1 MKRKLL
7 FRMFFIGLF
16 GVLLAAVSACTIY
29 YHTLSTQFRQD
40 ITHLSRV
47 YADVYEASGE
57 LFQEL
62 SANSQEYRLTLI
74 TPDGSVLSDS
84 EAQGTLENHAER
96 PEVKQAIRE
105 GIGFDERISSTLSV
119 KTFYAAV
126 LLSDGSILRI
136 SVNTASI
143 FALFLSSL
151 PWLAVA
157 LMILLLLEFLL
168 SESLTSSLVA
178 PITEMGRHME
188 EIESYVPYPELRPL
202 AEMLA
207 ADRIFRQ
214 NQEHFR
220 QEFTANVSH
229 ELKTPLT
236 GISGYAEMMAE
247 SMVRPEDIPNFSGQI
262 YREAQRMI
270 QLVQDIIKL
279 SELDAQQ
286 MTHAQS
292 LEFSQVDLSQIARRT
307 CSNMTIQARKAFLSL
322 AEECSPALI
331 TGNEIL
337 LMELCE
343 NLTENAIRYNRPGGT
358 VVISTGTEGN
368 RAFLQVKDS
377 GIGIPEDALNR
388 VFERFYRVDKSRS
401 KEKGGTGL
409 GLAIV
414 KHIALLHHGEVQM
427 QSKLNEGTTVR
438 VWFETKDSQ

>member
-40 ITHLSRV
+40 IAHMAGV
-47 YADVYEASGE
+47 YANVYEASGE

-62 SANSQEYRLTLI
+62 SANSQDYRLTLI
-74 TPDGSVLSDS
+74 QPDGSVLSDS
-84 EAQGTLENHAER
+84 EASGTLENHAER
-96 PEVKQAIRE
+96 PEVRQAIEE

-126 LLSDGSILRI
+126 RLPDGSILRV
-136 SVNTASI
+136 SANTASI
-143 FALFLSSL
+143 YAIFLSSL
-151 PWLAVA
+151 PWMALALV
-157 LMILLLLEFLL
+157 MLLLLEFLL
-168 SESLTSSLVA
+168 SENLTGSLVA

-188 EIESYVPYPELRPL
+188 EIEDYVPYPELRPL

-207 ADRIFRQ
+207 ADRTLRR

-247 SMVRPEDIPNFSGQI
+247 GMVRQEDIPNFSAQI

-279 SELDAQQ
+279 SELDTQQ
-286 MTHAQS
+286 MSNAQS
-292 LEFSQVDLSQIARRT
+292 LEFSRVDLAEIAERT
-307 CSNMTIQARKAFLSL
+307 GSDMAIQARKAFLSL
-322 AEECSPALI
+322 TEDCAPAVIL
-331 TGNEIL
+331 GNEIL
-337 LMELCE
+337 LRELCE
-343 NLTENAIRYNRPGGT
+343 NLAENAIRYNRPGGT
-358 VVISTGTEGN
+358 VTISTGTAGK

-414 KHIALLHHGEVQM
+414 KHIALLHHGEIQM
-427 QSKLNEGTTVR
+427 ESRINEGTTVT
-438 VWFETKDSQ
+438 VWFEAG

>member
-40 ITHLSRV
+40 ITHMAGV
-47 YADVYEASGE
+47 YANVYEASDE

-62 SANSQEYRLTLI
+62 SANSQSYRLTLI
-74 TPDGSVLSDS
+74 QPDGSVLSDS
-84 EAQGTLENHAER
+84 EASGTLENHAER
-96 PEVKQAIRE
+96 PEVRQAIEE

-126 LLSDGSILRI
+126 RLSDGSILRV
-136 SVNTASI
+136 SANTASI
-143 FALFLSSL
+143 YAIFLSSL
-151 PWLAVA
+151 PWMALALV
-157 LMILLLLEFLL
+157 MLLLLEFLL
-168 SESLTSSLVA
+168 SENLTGSLVA

-188 EIESYVPYPELRPL
+188 EIEEFVPYPELRPL

-207 ADRIFRQ
+207 ADRTLRR

-247 SMVRPEDIPNFSGQI
+247 GMVRQEDIPNFSAQI

-279 SELDAQQ
+279 SELDTQQ
-286 MTHAQS
+286 MSSSQS
-292 LEFSQVDLSQIARRT
+292 LEFSRVDLSEIAERT
-307 CSNMTIQARKAFLSL
+307 GSDMAIQARKAFLSL
-322 AEECSPALI
+322 NEDCSPAVI
-331 TGNEIL
+331 MGNEIL
-337 LMELCE
+337 LRELCE
-343 NLTENAIRYNRPGGT
+343 NLAENAIRYNRPGGT
-358 VVISTGTEGN
+358 VTISTGTAGK

-414 KHIALLHHGEVQM
+414 KHIALLHHGEIQM
-427 QSKLNEGTTVR
+427 ESRINEGTTVT
-438 VWFETKDSQ
+438 VWFEAG

>member
-40 ITHLSRV
+40 ITHMAGV

-62 SANSQEYRLTLI
+62 SANSQAYRLTLI
-74 TPDGSVLSDS
+74 QPDGSVLSDS
-84 EAQGTLENHAER
+84 EASGTLENHAER
-96 PEVKQAIRE
+96 PEVRQAIEE
-105 GIGFDERISSTLSV
+105 GMGFDERISSTLSV

-126 LLSDGSILRI
+126 RLSDGSILRV
-136 SVNTASI
+136 SANTASI
-143 FALFLSSL
+143 YAIFLSSL
-151 PWLAVA
+151 PWMALALV
-157 LMILLLLEFLL
+157 MLLLLEFLL
-168 SESLTSSLVA
+168 SENLTGSLVA

-188 EIESYVPYPELRPL
+188 EIEDFVPYPELRPL

-207 ADRIFRQ
+207 ADRTLRR

-247 SMVRPEDIPNFSGQI
+247 GMVRQEDIPNFSAQI

-279 SELDAQQ
+279 SELDTQQ
-286 MTHAQS
+286 MSNAQS
-292 LEFSQVDLSQIARRT
+292 LEFSKVDLAEIAERT
-307 CSNMTIQARKAFLSL
+307 GSDMAIQARKAFLSL
-322 AEECSPALI
+322 TEDCSPAVIL
-331 TGNEIL
+331 GNEIL
-337 LMELCE
+337 LRELCE
-343 NLTENAIRYNRPGGT
+343 NLAENAIRYNRPGGT
-358 VVISTGTEGN
+358 VTISTGTAGK

-414 KHIALLHHGEVQM
+414 KHIALLHHGEIQM
-427 QSKLNEGTTVR
+427 ESRINEGTTVT
-438 VWFETKDSQ
+438 VWFEAG

>member
-40 ITHLSRV
+40 ITHMAGV
-47 YADVYEASGE
+47 YANVYEASDE

-62 SANSQEYRLTLI
+62 SANSQAYRLTLI
-74 TPDGSVLSDS
+74 QPDGSVLWDS
-84 EAQGTLENHAER
+84 EASGTLENHAER
-96 PEVKQAIRE
+96 PEVRQAIEE

-126 LLSDGSILRI
+126 RLSDGSILRV
-136 SVNTASI
+136 SANTASI
-143 FALFLSSL
+143 YAIFLSSL
-151 PWLAVA
+151 PWMALALV
-157 LMILLLLEFLL
+157 MLLLLEFLL
-168 SESLTSSLVA
+168 SENLTGSLVA

-188 EIESYVPYPELRPL
+188 EIEDYVPYPELRPL

-207 ADRIFRQ
+207 ADRTLRR
-214 NQEHFR
+214 NQEYFR

-247 SMVRPEDIPNFSGQI
+247 GMVRQEDIPNFSAQI

-279 SELDAQQ
+279 SELDTQQ
-286 MTHAQS
+286 MSNAQS
-292 LEFSQVDLSQIARRT
+292 LEFSRVDLAEIAERT
-307 CSNMTIQARKAFLSL
+307 GSDMAIQARKAFLSL
-322 AEECSPALI
+322 TEDCGPAVI
-331 TGNEIL
+331 MGNEIL
-337 LMELCE
+337 LRELCE
-343 NLTENAIRYNRPGGT
+343 NLAENAIRYNRPGGT
-358 VVISTGTEGN
+358 VTISTGTAGK

-414 KHIALLHHGEVQM
+414 KHIALLHHGEIQM
-427 QSKLNEGTTVR
+427 ESRINEGTTVT
-438 VWFETKDSQ
+438 VWFEAG